1 MPPRIRRRITS
12 AKREQ
17 IEKEQEQL
25 SNAIVRPFE
34 ILSGLPVSFNQPPS
48 GNYEDVLKNPL
59 TIKDTGVLYRSLMKS
74 RFTYVHICPLFKLYW
89 VKQSSYAKKLAE
101 QDKPLP
107 KSSKE
112 DHFADRKPVL
122 GYDVSARDVMVKLCD
137 AKMTLGPHLFEIR
150 LFIAKDG
157 RSERPKKETRDNHDM
172 QTNQPNIESNHKPNT
187 QNSNQISNQNSN
199 SQGKDNLPTTQQSI
213 KPEAP
218 QEVPKDLPRTALARD
233 VDTSKN
239 DENKPTKEPV
249 ESAAKPAPDSKRPS
263 ESPSEPTPPK
273 NDPNNMQ
280 SIDNT
285 IMISNLNAIA
295 RSDESLNKLMKIVA
309 LGSATPQQII
319 TFQGYIK
326 RAREMG
332 PQPHHAYLYNNI
344 PGGIPKKKFP
354 KDKIKS
360 KKEKKDK
367 VPRDQKLTAFQERY
381 LNDAMLLFEYVE
393 NPNVRFILPQEA
405 ICEVLDPEFP
415 EENDDEEND
424 DKDILVSFLWIHN
437 QSEIDK
443 YDKELAEYKRKIQEK
458 EDEEKRLEEEKQKQE
473 SKKLEEEKGQSES
486 INEENKE
493 KCEEASV
500 ITEQNKDETKDETM
514 DETKEEANEETK
526 NETENV
532 SKEESKEDTNE
543 ETEKVEEAVTE
554 DPKENNSNEHIQEDN
569 IESGETEVTEEVAT
583 EELSIE
589 VKEEGITPEQSIT
602 KRLPPSRKLRNKKRR
617 PPPRKAAAPK
627 KLEAPVEP
635 EIKFTAV
642 SYTIHGIPSRF
653 VPILVNSV
661 KPLEKVQERMT
672 NILKNGSRVPNFYLW
687 YQVDGKLDE
696 SLAEDIRVQ
705 LNQEE
710 KKMTGIQAT
719 SSEKSN
725 KEKELAKKRKLK
737 EKGEPKTKK
746 VKVEDEFKPQDAER
760 TQNIDPQ
767 IERAPL
773 NASITVPQLSGTG
786 ASIGATPTAT
796 KAP

>member
-34 ILSGLPVSFNQPPS
+34 IVSGLPVSFNQPPS

-157 RSERPKKETRDNHDM
+157 RSERPKKEMRDNHDM
-172 QTNQPNIESNHKPNT
+172 QTNQSNIESNDKPST
-187 QNSNQISNQNSN
+187 HDSNQIGNQNPN
-199 SQGKDNLPTTQQSI
+199 SQDKDSLPATQPI

-218 QEVPKDLPRTALARD
+218 QEVPKDIPKTASAKD
-233 VDTSKN
+233 VETSKN
-239 DENKPTKEPV
+239 DENKLTVEPV
-249 ESAAKPAPDSKRPS
+249 EPAPKPALVSKRPS
-263 ESPSEPTPPK
+263 ESPSEATPPK

-344 PGGIPKKKFP
+344 PGGIPKKKLP

-393 NPNVRFILPQEA
+393 NANVRFILPQDA
-405 ICEVLDPEFP
+405 ICEVLDPEYP
-415 EENDDEEND
+415 DENDDDEND
-424 DKDILVSFLWIHN
+424 NKDILVSFLWIHN

-443 YDKELAEYKRKIQEK
+443 YDKELAEYKRKIKEK

-473 SKKLEEEKGQSES
+473 SKKLEEEKGESEGM
-486 INEENKE
+486 NEENKE

-500 ITEQNKDETKDETM
+500 DGEQNKDEAKDEI
-514 DETKEEANEETK
+514 K

-532 SKEESKEDTNE
+532 SKEESKEETKNETENLSKESNEDTNGTE
-543 ETEKVEEAVTE
+543 EKVEEVVTE
-554 DPKENNSNEHIQEDN
+554 DPKENSNKHIEEDN
-569 IESGETEVTEEVAT
+569 VESGETEVTEEVAT
-583 EELSIE
+583 EELSTE
-589 VKEEGITPEQSIT
+589 VKEEGIAPEQSIT

-617 PPPRKAAAPK
+617 PPPRKAAVPK

-672 NILKNGSRVPNFYLW
+672 NILKIGSRVPNYYLW

-737 EKGEPKTKK
+737 EKGEPKAKK
-746 VKVEDEFKPQDAER
+746 VKVEDESKPQDAER

-767 IERAPL
+767 IK
-773 NASITVPQLSGTG
+773 ASN
-786 ASIGATPTAT
+786 
-796 KAP
+796 